1 MIEATPKGV
10 VLQVRVIPRAGRTG
24 LAGTRD
30 GALLVRLGAPPVDGA
45 ANAELLELLADTLG
59 LPKRNLSLLSGDR
72 SKQKRVLVTGLDVEA
87 VRARLISPNP

>member
-10 VLQVRVIPRAGRTG
+10 VVQVRVIPRAGRTG

-72 SKQKRVLVTGLDVEA
+72 SKLKRVLVTGLAVEA
-87 VRARLISPNP
+87 VRAALAP

>member
-10 VLQVRVIPRAGRTG
+10 VVQVRVIPRAGRTG